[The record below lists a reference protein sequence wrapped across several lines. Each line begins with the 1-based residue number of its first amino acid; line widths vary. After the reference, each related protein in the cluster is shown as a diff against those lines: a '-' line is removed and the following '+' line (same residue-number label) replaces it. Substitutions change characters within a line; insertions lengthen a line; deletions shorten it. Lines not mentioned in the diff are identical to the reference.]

1 MNTIETDTFE
11 RLPPHDLA
19 AETCAVGSLLLAGDN
34 AELVRAI
41 RQAVRPEDFYLADHG
56 TVFAAAM
63 AVADAGKPVDAIMV
77 RERLVAAGQWAEIG
91 GIDFLRRL
99 LDTVPSP
106 AHGPHYA
113 AIVAERAKRRSAI
126 HAAQCL
132 SQRLYEPL
140 DPDESSQAIEA
151 AGRTLAELSR
161 IGREVTIWTVGDAA
175 SEAYER
181 ASDQHRPANIEIG
194 VGDIDD
200 FGGLL
205 VPGAYVIVGGRPSM
219 GKSTLVRWML
229 YRASRRGVPSGLVA
243 IEENRAKIGQNYL
256 SVESGIENERI
267 SRPQSIGMEEWH
279 ELAGATGRLSGVP
292 IVCCDDAFELRDVIS
307 AYEQMADRGC
317 KIIAIDHIHLLTLSG
332 SARRENRNAELTEI
346 SRQLKRVIKRT
357 NTVGIVV
364 AQLSRPEQKRG
375 NPGPPTM
382 RDLRDCGSLEQ
393 DADAI
398 ALIHRPA
405 YYAERDQF
413 GRVQSDDPDRCE
425 VHVVKVRNGPSG
437 LIVLREDLRCQRF
450 FEAGTAEAF

>member
-1 MNTIETDTFE
+1 MTTIDTDTIE

-19 AETCAVGSLLLAGDN
+19 AEACAVGSLLLAGND
-34 AELVRAI
+34 AALVRAI
-41 RQAVRPEDFYLADHG
+41 RQAARPEDFYLADHG
-56 TVFAAAM
+56 AVFAAAL
-63 AVADAGKPVDAIMV
+63 AVADAGKPVDGILV
-77 RERLVAAGQWAEIG
+77 RERLIAAGQWEEVG
-91 GIDFLRRL
+91 GVDFLHRM
-99 LDTVPSP
+99 LDQVPD
-106 AHGPHYA
+106 ATHGPHYA
-113 AIVAERAKRRSAI
+113 AIVAERAKRRQAI
-126 HAAQCL
+126 AAARRL
-132 SQRLYEPL
+132 TQRLFERL
-140 DPDESSQAIEA
+140 DPSEA
-151 AGRTLAELSR
+151 DQEIQIALRSFGELSR
-161 IGREVTIWTVGDAA
+161 AGREVTIWTVGDAA
-175 SEAYER
+175 AEAYER
-181 ASDQHRPANIEIG
+181 ASDRTKPANIEIG
-194 VGDIDD
+194 VGDVDE

-229 YRASRRGVPSGLVA
+229 YRASRRGVASGLVA
-243 IEENRAKIGQNYL
+243 IEENKAKVGQNYL
-256 SVESGIENERI
+256 SVESGIENDRI
-267 SRPQSIGMEEWH
+267 ARPQSIGMEEWN
-279 ELAGATGRLSGVP
+279 ELAGATSRLAGVP
-292 IVCCDDAFELRDVIS
+292 IQCCDDAFELRDVIS
-307 AYEQMADRGC
+307 AYEQMAERGC